1 MDLGKIANWASIAGL
16 LLGALSLIVTL
27 WVAREIA
34 RVRAAYFR
42 RVRLPELAERLSELN
57 SELSDQLN
65 NFDANRDAVH
75 RCISQIHE
83 LAKSILTKLDKRERG
98 ATQALVDSID
108 PGTISELAQS
118 AARSVYLRAIAMH
131 ESISNLSQDLV
142 WK

>member
-1 MDLGKIANWASIAGL
+1 MELGEIADWASVAGVC
-16 LLGALSLIVTL
+16 LGALSLGVTL

-34 RVRAAYFR
+34 EVRAAYFR
-42 RVRLPELAERLSELN
+42 RVRLPELADRLSELN

-65 NFDANRDAVH
+65 NFDANRDGVH

-83 LAKSILTKLDKRERG
+83 LAKSILTKLDKKERG
-98 ATQALVDSID
+98 ATKALADSID
-108 PGTISELAQS
+108 PGMISELDQP